1 MLSVVTATSVVLGVS
16 ALTAAPAEAQV
27 HFGIGIGNGY
37 DGYGDGF
44 YGDPNYGDDFYGYPE
59 DYSSYDDSYGWHR
72 HHHWR
77 DHHHLRCEVITF
89 RRHHHWMQRRVCH
102 ARHYY

>member
-1 MLSVVTATSVVLGVS
+1 MLKKLTLSAITAASVVLGVN
-16 ALTAAPAEAQV
+16 AMTAAPAEAQV

-37 DGYGDGF
+37 DDYGDG
-44 YGDPNYGDDFYGYPE
+44 FYGYPE
-59 DYSSYDDSYGWHR
+59 DYGYYDDSYGWHR

-77 DHHHLRCEVITF
+77 RHHVRCEVITF

-102 ARHYY
+102 APHYY